1 MPLLTFD
8 RANNDISLSTVLT
21 TALLAGVVSLGVW
34 EVWSK
39 VLAPFYM
46 GGTLTPTGLVKS
58 SLGIGK
64 DTFGAVGAASGRAVG
79 NAVAN
84 GIHLATG
91 LVAFPLGYMLGA
103 RPISN
108 AVLPSLPWWATGAVY
123 GVALYIFAMYIMAH
137 LFAGFPPF
145 MNFNGLSQASLIGH
159 VALGIAIAGV
169 VEKRS
174 EG

>member
-1 MPLLTFD
+1 MSMLTFD
-8 RANNDISLSTVLT
+8 RALGGASLSTVLT
-21 TALLAGVVSLGVW
+21 TAILAGAVSLGVW
-34 EVWSK
+34 EIWSK

-46 GGTLTPTGLVKS
+46 GGSLSPVGLVKS

-84 GIHLATG
+84 GMHMFTG
-91 LVAFPLGYMLGA
+91 LLAYPLAYMLVA
-103 RPISN
+103 RRVSN
-108 AVLPSLPWWATGAVY
+108 AVLPSLPWWVTGAVF
-123 GVALYIFAMYIMAH
+123 GAALYVFAMYIMAH
-137 LFAGFPPF
+137 FFAGFPPF
-145 MNFNGLSQASLIGH
+145 MGFNGLSQASLVGH

-174 EG
+174 

>member
-1 MPLLTFD
+1 MSMLTID
-8 RANNDISLSTVLT
+8 RALGGVSLSTALT
-21 TALLAGVVSLGVW
+21 TAILAGAVSLGVW
-34 EVWSK
+34 EIWSK

-46 GGTLTPTGLVKS
+46 GGSLSPVGLVKS

-84 GIHLATG
+84 GMHMFTG
-91 LVAFPLGYMLGA
+91 LLAYPLAYMLVA
-103 RPISN
+103 RPVSN
-108 AVLPSLPWWATGAVY
+108 AVLPQLPWWVTG
-123 GVALYIFAMYIMAH
+123 GVFGAALYVFAMYIMAH
-137 LFAGFPPF
+137 FFAGFPPF
-145 MNFNGLSQASLIGH
+145 MGFNALSQASLVGH

-174 EG
+174 